1 MKVESVEESGR
12 DHIGAEGAKRENS
25 QAKGP
30 DLDDTSER
38 ERSTEDAIRK
48 ENLSG
53 TRNEGAHYL
62 CAFFDERSNM
72 EKKTPLYDLHV
83 ELKGNIVPFAG
94 YLLPVN
100 YPDGI
105 LHEHR
110 LVRSKAGLFDVSHMG
125 ELILEGPDALANL
138 QYLVTNDYR
147 NLEIGSVRYGVLV
160 KEDGTAVDDLLVY
173 KMQEE
178 KYFIVVNASNTDKD
192 DAWIRAHLFGD
203 VTLKNVSDGIGE
215 IALQGPLA
223 KEILSKICVDLPGK
237 YYTFK
242 DYVDVA
248 GISCLVSATGYTG
261 EAGYE
266 IYCKA
271 KETQQLFRAV
281 LAAGKEEGLQACG
294 LGCRDTLRLEA
305 AMPLYGHEL
314 SEEITPVESG
324 LKSFVKLDKERFIAQ
339 DALSQ
344 APKRRRIGLELT
356 DRGIAREHTPVW
368 VEGKEVG
375 FVTSGTMSPTLG
387 KAIAMAIVDI
397 DAIDAP
403 VFQLDVRGRILAA
416 KRTPL
421 PFYKRK

>member
-1 MKVESVEESGR
+1 
-12 DHIGAEGAKRENS
+12 
-25 QAKGP
+25 
-30 DLDDTSER
+30 
-38 ERSTEDAIRK
+38 
-48 ENLSG
+48 
-53 TRNEGAHYL
+53 
-62 CAFFDERSNM
+62 M

-105 LHEHR
+105 LFEHR
-110 LVRSKAGLFDVSHMG
+110 LVRNKAGLFDVSHMG

-160 KEDGTAVDDLLVY
+160 KEDGTTVDDLLVY
-173 KMQEE
+173 KMQDQ

-192 DAWIRAHLFGD
+192 DAWIRDHLFGD
-203 VTLKNVSDGIGE
+203 VTLKNVSDSIGE

-223 KEILSKICVDLPGK
+223 KEILAKICVDLPEK

-242 DYVDVA
+242 DHVDVA
-248 GISCLVSATGYTG
+248 GIQCLVSSTGYTG

-266 IYCKA
+266 LYCKA
-271 KETQQLFRAV
+271 EETQKLFKAV
-281 LAAGKEEGLQACG
+281 LEAGKEEGLQACG
-294 LGCRDTLRLEA
+294 LGCRDTLRMEA

-314 SEEITPVESG
+314 SDEITPVESS
-324 LKSFVKLDKERFIAQ
+324 LKSFVKLDKEKFIAQ
-339 DALSQ
+339 EALSQ
-344 APKRRRIGLELT
+344 APKRKRIGLELI
-356 DRGIAREHTPVW
+356 DRGIAREHTPVL
-368 VEGKEVG
+368 VDGKEVG

-397 DAIDAP
+397 DSVDAP
-403 VFQLDVRGRILAA
+403 IFQLDVRGRILAA

>member
-1 MKVESVEESGR
+1 
-12 DHIGAEGAKRENS
+12 
-25 QAKGP
+25 
-30 DLDDTSER
+30 
-38 ERSTEDAIRK
+38 
-48 ENLSG
+48 
-53 TRNEGAHYL
+53 
-62 CAFFDERSNM
+62 M

-110 LVRSKAGLFDVSHMG
+110 LVRNKAGLFDVSHMG

-138 QYLVTNDYR
+138 QQLVTNDYR
-147 NLEIGSVRYGVLV
+147 NLEIGYVRYGILV
-160 KEDGTAVDDLLVY
+160 KEDGTTVDDLLVY
-173 KMQEE
+173 KMGEQ

-192 DAWIRAHLFGD
+192 DAWIQEHLFGD
-203 VTLKNVSDGIGE
+203 VTLKNVSDSIGE

-223 KEILSKICVDLPGK
+223 KEILSKICNDLPEK

-242 DYVDVA
+242 DYVNVA
-248 GISCLVSATGYTG
+248 GIECMVSATGYTG
-261 EAGYE
+261 EAGFE

-271 KETQQLFRAV
+271 KDTKKLFRAV
-281 LAAGKEEGLQACG
+281 LEAGKDEGLQACG

-314 SEEITPVESG
+314 SEEITPLEAG
-324 LKSFVKLDKERFIAQ
+324 LKSFVKLDKDAFIAKE
-339 DALSQ
+339 ALSL
-344 APKRRRIGLELT
+344 PITRRRIGLELV
-356 DRGIAREHTPVW
+356 DRGIAREHTPVY
-368 VEGKEVG
+368 VDGVDVG

-403 VFQLDVRGRILAA
+403 LFQLDVRGRILAA
-416 KRTPL
+416 KRIPL

>member
-1 MKVESVEESGR
+1 
-12 DHIGAEGAKRENS
+12 
-25 QAKGP
+25 
-30 DLDDTSER
+30 
-38 ERSTEDAIRK
+38 
-48 ENLSG
+48 
-53 TRNEGAHYL
+53 
-62 CAFFDERSNM
+62 M

-110 LVRSKAGLFDVSHMG
+110 LVRNKAGLFDVSHMG

-138 QYLVTNDYR
+138 QYLVTNDYQ
-147 NLEIGSVRYGVLV
+147 NLEVGYVRYGILV
-160 KEDGTAVDDLLVY
+160 KEDGTTIDDLLVY
-173 KMQEE
+173 KMAEQ

-192 DAWIRAHLFGD
+192 EAWIRPRLFGN
-203 VTLKNVSDGIGE
+203 VTLKNMSDSIGE

-223 KEILSKICVDLPGK
+223 KQILSKICDDLPEK

-242 DYVDVA
+242 DYVKVA
-248 GISCLVSATGYTG
+248 GIECMVSATGYTG

-266 IYCKA
+266 IYCDA
-271 KETQQLFRAV
+271 QNTETLFRA
-281 LAAGKEEGLQACG
+281 LLDAGKEEGLQACG

-314 SEEITPVESG
+314 SEEITPLEAG
-324 LKSFVKLDKERFIAQ
+324 LKSFVKLDKESFIAA
-339 DALSQ
+339 DALSI
-344 APKRRRIGLELT
+344 APKRRRIGLELI
-356 DRGIAREHTPVW
+356 DRGIAREHTPVL
-368 VEGKEVG
+368 VDGLVVG

-397 DAIDAP
+397 DRIDAP
-403 VFQLDVRGRILAA
+403 LFELDVRGRILSA
-416 KRTPL
+416 KRILL

>member
-1 MKVESVEESGR
+1 
-12 DHIGAEGAKRENS
+12 
-25 QAKGP
+25 
-30 DLDDTSER
+30 
-38 ERSTEDAIRK
+38 
-48 ENLSG
+48 
-53 TRNEGAHYL
+53 
-62 CAFFDERSNM
+62 M

-94 YLLPVN
+94 YLLPVY

-105 LHEHR
+105 LVEHR
-110 LVRSKAGLFDVSHMG
+110 LVRNKAGLFDVSHMG

-160 KEDGTAVDDLLVY
+160 KEDGTTIDDLLVY
-173 KMQEE
+173 KMQEQ

-192 DAWIRAHLFGD
+192 DAWIRSHLFGD
-203 VTLKNVSDGIGE
+203 VTLLNVSDDTGE
-215 IALQGPLA
+215 LALQGPLA
-223 KEILSKICVDLPGK
+223 KEILAKLCDDLPEK

-242 DYVDVA
+242 EKVMVA
-248 GISCLVSATGYTG
+248 GIECLVSATGYTG
-261 EAGYE
+261 EAGFE
-266 IYCKA
+266 IYCQADQTEK
-271 KETQQLFRAV
+271 LFRA
-281 LAAGKEEGLQACG
+281 LLEAGKEEGLQACG

-314 SEEITPVESG
+314 SEEITPIESG
-324 LKSFVKLDKERFIAQ
+324 LKTFVKLDKEKFIAQ
-339 DALSQ
+339 DALSMT
-344 APKRRRIGLELT
+344 PKRRRIGLELV
-356 DRGIAREHTPVW
+356 DRGIAREHTQVL
-368 VEGKEVG
+368 VDGKEVG

-397 DAIDAP
+397 DKIDAP
-403 VFQLDVRGRILAA
+403 LFQLDVRGRILAA

>member
-1 MKVESVEESGR
+1 
-12 DHIGAEGAKRENS
+12 
-25 QAKGP
+25 
-30 DLDDTSER
+30 
-38 ERSTEDAIRK
+38 
-48 ENLSG
+48 
-53 TRNEGAHYL
+53 
-62 CAFFDERSNM
+62 M

-105 LHEHR
+105 LFEHH
-110 LVRSKAGLFDVSHMG
+110 LVRGKAGLFDVSHMG

-138 QYLVTNDYR
+138 QYLLTNDYR
-147 NLEIGSVRYGVLV
+147 NLEIGSIRYGVLV
-160 KEDGTAVDDLLVY
+160 KEDGTSVDDLLVY
-173 KMQEE
+173 KMQEQ
-178 KYFIVVNASNTDKD
+178 KFFIVVNASNTDKD
-192 DAWIRAHLFGD
+192 DAWIRSHLFGD

-223 KEILSKICVDLPGK
+223 KAILSKLCGDLPEK

-248 GISCLVSATGYTG
+248 GITCMVSATGYTG

-266 IYCKA
+266 IYCDAKA
-271 KETQQLFRAV
+271 TEKLFRAV
-281 LAAGKEEGLQACG
+281 LEAGKEEGLQACG

-324 LKSFVKLDKERFIAQ
+324 LKSFVKLDKEKFIAQ
-339 DALSQ
+339 EALSQ
-344 APKRRRIGLELT
+344 MPKRRRIGLELV
-356 DRGIAREHTPVW
+356 DRGIAREHTPVL
-368 VEGKEVG
+368 VDGNEVG

-387 KAIAMAIVDI
+387 KAVAMALVDI
-397 DAIDAP
+397 EQSDAP

>member
-1 MKVESVEESGR
+1 
-12 DHIGAEGAKRENS
+12 
-25 QAKGP
+25 
-30 DLDDTSER
+30 
-38 ERSTEDAIRK
+38 
-48 ENLSG
+48 
-53 TRNEGAHYL
+53 
-62 CAFFDERSNM
+62 M

-105 LHEHR
+105 LFEHR
-110 LVRSKAGLFDVSHMG
+110 LVRGKAGLFDVSHMG

-160 KEDGTAVDDLLVY
+160 KEDGTTVDDLLVY
-173 KMQEE
+173 KMLEE

-192 DAWIRAHLFGD
+192 DAWIRSHLFGD

-223 KEILSKICVDLPGK
+223 KEILSKICDDLPEK

-248 GISCLVSATGYTG
+248 GIQCMVSATGYTG

-271 KETQQLFRAV
+271 KETDKLFRAV
-281 LAAGKEEGLQACG
+281 LEAGKDEGLQACG

-324 LKSFVKLDKERFIAQ
+324 LKSFVKLDKEKFIAQ
-339 DALSQ
+339 DALSH
-344 APKRRRIGLELT
+344 ASKRRRIGLELV
-356 DRGIAREHTPVW
+356 DRGIAREHTPVL
-368 VEGKEVG
+368 VDGKEVG

-397 DAIDAP
+397 DMIDAP
-403 VFQLDVRGRILAA
+403 VFQLDVRGRILTA